1 MMDAGPGRKGEGL
14 PKLRDLLRRQRE
26 DSLTEVAFRRRP
38 SEIYREIVLTHECP
52 LRVSQLQQI

>member
-1 MMDAGPGRKGEGL
+1 MFLLLSPLNKRKMMDAGPGRKGEGL

-38 SEIYREIVLTHECP
+38 SLDSKPRIL
-52 LRVSQLQQI
+52 